1 MRLNLNVTRVAIYGR
16 NLDNF
21 LLKMQAKKVTLNQIS
36 RDEDSLSFSVSTRDY
51 RKVKAYCKRAKID
64 LIPVVASPKKR
75 AFGALISVLLLVTA
89 VGFWACFGAWFS
101 RKTMRVSVSV
111 TNPNSSAAVID
122 MGRVQAITLEG
133 IKAGLKLR
141 EVERSVLISVDGLS
155 AVSITRRG
163 NEYVV
168 LLEKVA
174 QVKVPEN
181 IVSRFNCKIKSLT
194 LASGEALV
202 RAGDMVRAGQMLV
215 KSSTQN
221 GRVVPAGA
229 KIEADAWVIASVLFD
244 ENGAALVPTGRT
256 QTTHTISIFG
266 HKILPFSPC
275 KFTYF
280 TPIAAQKIIT
290 KNNFIPLVRETLTYI
305 ELELRPSRTDL
316 VSALDDLKHQAREC
330 AKAMLPEGTTNF
342 TETFIINTEGTK
354 TKVDCYLK
362 FAYNI

>member
-1 MRLNLNVTRVAIYGR
+1 MRLNLNVTRVAICGR

-36 RDEDSLSFSVSTRDY
+36 RDENSLSFSVSTRDY
-51 RKVKAYCKRAKID
+51 KKVKAYCKRAKID

-75 AFGALISVLLLVTA
+75 AFGALLSAALLVIA
-89 VGFWACFGAWFS
+89 VGFWACFGTWFS
-101 RKTMRVSVSV
+101 RETMRVSVSI
-111 TNPNSSAAVID
+111 TNPDSSAAVID
-122 MGRVQAITLEG
+122 TGWAQSIVLEG
-133 IKAGLKLR
+133 IRRGMKLR
-141 EVERSVLISVDGLS
+141 EVERGVLSSMDGLS
-155 AVSITRRG
+155 AVSITRKG

-174 QVKVPEN
+174 QVKAPEN

-221 GRVVPAGA
+221 GKVVPAGA

-256 QTTHTISIFG
+256 QTTHMISIFG

-280 TPIAAQKIIT
+280 TSSSAQSVIT
-290 KNNFIPLVRETLTYI
+290 KNNFIPLQRETLTYI
-305 ELELRPSRTDL
+305 ELELRPSHTDL
-316 VSALDDLKHQAREC
+316 VSALDDLKHQAREN
-330 AKAMLPEGTTNF
+330 AKTMLPEGTTVF
-342 TETFIINTEGTK
+342 TETFVINTEGTK

-362 FAYNI
+362 FAYSI